1 MSFGR
6 ELASVYARIGR
17 TYLSWSPA
25 LMALAVLV
33 FLPLGLIDAL
43 HTTAEFDRV
52 DAETVLGVT
61 ALVGLAGALVATS
74 LLGEVFYS
82 GAIAISLTRRPAERE
97 PTLREIAG
105 QISYARLIA
114 VDLLYVALVIAGL
127 ALFIVPGVLA
137 FVFLGLAGPVI
148 EIEDRGVRAALRR
161 SFDLVRGHFWLVFWV
176 FTPIEIAGDALS
188 EWIGHLVH
196 GLLGDGFLGTWLGE
210 SASSVLLS
218 PLFAIAAVLLTVELI
233 AARDGSGPTVRQN
246 PSPVE
251 P

>member
-1 MSFGR
+1 MTFGR
-6 ELASVYARIGR
+6 ELAAVYGRIGR
-17 TYLSWSPA
+17 TYLSWSPP
-25 LMALAVLV
+25 LMALAILV

-52 DAETVLGVT
+52 DADTVLGVA

-74 LLGEVFYS
+74 LIGEVFYS
-82 GAIAISLTRRPAERE
+82 GAIAISLTRPADAPE

-105 QISYARLIA
+105 RISYARLIV
-114 VDLLYVALVIAGL
+114 VDLVYVALVVAGL
-127 ALFIVPGVLA
+127 ALLVLPGVLV

-176 FTPIEIAGDALS
+176 FAPIEIVGDAIG
-188 EWIGHLVH
+188 EWIGHVVH
-196 GLLGDGFLGTWLGE
+196 GLLGDGFVGTWLGE
-210 SASSVLLS
+210 STANIALS

-233 AARDGSGPTVRQN
+233 AARDGDGPAVRQN
-246 PSPVE
+246 PSTVTP
-251 P
+251 